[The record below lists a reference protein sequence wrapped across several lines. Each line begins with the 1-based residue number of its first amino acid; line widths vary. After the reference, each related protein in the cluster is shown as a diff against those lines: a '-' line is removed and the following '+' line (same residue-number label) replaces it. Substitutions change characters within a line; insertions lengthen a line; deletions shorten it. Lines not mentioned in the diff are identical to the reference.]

1 MYNIENMGNEYL
13 IYTKL
18 LKNDNNFILSLNTQE
33 GKKLQLDS
41 VVGINLDYSK
51 AFIFDEEG
59 KRMDIKLYNLSF
71 AA

>member
-1 MYNIENMGNEYL
+1 MGNEYL

-33 GKKLQLDS
+33 AKKLQLDS